1 MGSKVNFSLKRLID
15 GLEYRFTLRSG
26 HGKASVFARDDNVVE
41 IVYHQMYGWTTWQE
55 SQGHGEPTLTGRVWE
70 VLPQDQGDFPTE
82 GIWVSRKG
90 PKSYVYTLE
99 YQK

>member
-1 MGSKVNFSLKRLID
+1 MDSKSSFSLKRLID

-26 HGKASVFARDDNVVE
+26 RGKASVFSRDDNVVE
-41 IVYHQMYGWTTWQE
+41 IVYNQKYGWSTWQE
-55 SQGHGEPTLTGRVWE
+55 SDGSGQPTLTGRVWE

-90 PKSYVYTLE
+90 PKSYVYALE
-99 YQK
+99 YQQ